1 MSINLSIEWDHPA
14 AVSNFVQYAR
24 IDNTINPVFST
35 VTPNISGASGT
46 ATIATNI
53 PNGQYQVQ
61 ITPIYADGRTCA
73 PTVKNTPP
81 CDPLISINA
90 VLQSGNLVISYLA
103 PSSAPKVRITVNY
116 PNGGSSVANYI
127 NDGNN
132 IVVPLPVGLTGNFIV
147 TGQTVCDEASGFYSA
162 FSSQVTVP
170 VVSNNVTVSNFASG
184 ITISNVTGIAG
195 FSLPTLVTFGNTVTG
210 NHTAFFGGIT
220 CTFTGTPGASSSAT
234 LALNGTIIQC
244 VNVPNTSGGSVV
256 FSPAS
261 FNNSDQLTITFN
273 AGTCP

>member
-1 MSINLSIEWDHPA
+1 MSINLAIEWDHPA

-35 VTPNISGASGT
+35 VTPNIAGSSGT
-46 ATIATNI
+46 AVIAENV
-53 PNGQYQVQ
+53 PDGQYQIQ

-73 PTVKNTPP
+73 PTVINTPP
-81 CDPLISINA
+81 CQPLIAINA

-103 PSSAPKVRITVNY
+103 PSQAPKVRITVNY
-116 PNGGSSVANYI
+116 PNGGSTVANYI

-132 IVVPLPVGLTGNFIV
+132 IVIPLPSGLTGNFIV
-147 TGQTVCDEASGFYSA
+147 TGQSVCDESSGFYSA

-170 VVSNNVTVSNFASG
+170 VVASNVTVSNFAG
-184 ITISNVTGIAG
+184 GVTISNITGISG

-210 NHTAFFGGIT
+210 NHDAFYGGIT
-220 CTFTGTPGASSSAT
+220 NTFTGMPGAASSAT
-234 LALNGTIIQC
+234 LQINGTIIQC
-244 VNVPNTSGGSVV
+244 VNVPNTSGGTVI

-261 FNNSDQLTITFN
+261 FSSTDQITITFN